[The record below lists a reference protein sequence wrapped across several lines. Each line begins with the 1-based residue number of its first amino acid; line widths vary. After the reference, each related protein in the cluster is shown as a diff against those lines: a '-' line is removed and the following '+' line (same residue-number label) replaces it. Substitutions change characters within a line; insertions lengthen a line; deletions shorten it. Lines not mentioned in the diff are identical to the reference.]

1 MALSSTVSACGVDK
15 PLKSHLET
23 RVKQGINTQIIAV
36 QMCLDLGSF
45 G

>member
-1 MALSSTVSACGVDK
+1 MAVSSTVSAYGVDK

-23 RVKQGINTQIIAV
+23 TVKQEINTKMIAV
-36 QMCLDLGSF
+36 QMCLDLGVF